1 MLLGG
6 ILDRRI
12 LLGDLIDERVRR
24 ALERV
29 DALRVIAV
37 AHRVVHRPG
46 GVEHQHDIKR
56 RGRRIGKVRGGRQ
69 RRERGQEVRTILL
82 GYGDAVLADLI
93 VRHGLV
99 SPDTSDARRVI
110 LDKPLP
116 IPNGRGVR
124 DGGLVA
130 AVRCRRRVFRER
142 RAAEQRR
149 QRKHQHSG

>member
-1 MLLGG
+1 MLLSG

-12 LLGDLIDERVRR
+12 LLGDLVDERVRR
-24 ALERV
+24 VLERV
-29 DALRVIAV
+29 DALRRV
-37 AHRVVHRPG
+37 ATTHGVVHRPG
-46 GVEHQHDIKR
+46 CVEHQHDIKR
-56 RGRRIGKVRGGRQ
+56 RGRRIGQVRRGRQ

-99 SPDTSDARRVI
+99 GPDASDARRII

-124 DGGLVA
+124 DSGPVA
-130 AVRCRRRVFRER
+130 AVRCRRRVFRKR

-149 QRKHQHSG
+149 QRKHQHGG